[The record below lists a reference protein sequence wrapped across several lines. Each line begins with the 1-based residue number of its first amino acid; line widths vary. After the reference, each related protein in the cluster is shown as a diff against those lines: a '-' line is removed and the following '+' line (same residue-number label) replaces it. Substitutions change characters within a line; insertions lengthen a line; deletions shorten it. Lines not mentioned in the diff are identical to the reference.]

1 MMSRIVRITITATA
15 LSLGLLLAGCDSFDP
30 TAIFDAEIFNTK
42 KKLPGERKPVFPEGT
57 PGVSKGVPPEL
68 VKGYQ
73 PPPEEPPQAAVPEP
87 KAEAKPKPKPK
98 PKVAAKPPAPPAQ
111 PQAQPNPPAQQPQAT
126 AGGGWPSPPPPPGGV
141 AQPSGGPAWPDPP
154 PPPR

>member
-1 MMSRIVRITITATA
+1 MMSRIARITITATA